1 MRSASGALVG
11 DGGGT
16 GGLGGAAASVVG
28 LRWNTATDTVGAIA
42 NALPSV
48 RSTPGPAANAMG
60 PATQQLSQLPTRRAS
75 DGTSGD
81 AVATVAVGW
90 VGAAVP

>member
-11 DGGGT
+11 DRGGT
-16 GGLGGAAASVVG
+16 GGLGGAAACVAAIT
-28 LRWNTATDTVGAIA
+28 WNATDTAGAVA

-48 RSTPGPAANAMG
+48 RSTPGPAATATG

-75 DGTSGD
+75 DGASGD
-81 AVATVAVGW
+81 ALARLAVGW
-90 VGAAVP
+90 VDAAVP

>member
-1 MRSASGALVG
+1 M
-11 DGGGT
+11 
-16 GGLGGAAASVVG
+16 AACVAAFMG
-28 LRWNTATDTVGAIA
+28 NDTTDTAGAVA

>member
-16 GGLGGAAASVVG
+16 GGPGRGAVCVVA
-28 LRWNTATDTVGAIA
+28 LSWNDTTETACAIA
-42 NALPSV
+42 SALPSV
-48 RSTPGPAANAMG
+48 RSTPGPATNAPG

-75 DGTSGD
+75 DGASGD
-81 AVATVAVGW
+81 APARLAVGW
-90 VGAAVP
+90 GDAAVP